1 MYDKILLIKFLVRK
15 MDSMH
20 KNMVKFSRNM
30 QTFNK
35 SKMKKLQIT
44 K

>member
-1 MYDKILLIKFLVRK
+1 MYDKILIKFLVRK

-20 KNMVKFSRNM
+20 KNMVKFRINM
-30 QTFNK
+30 QTLNE
-35 SKMKKLQIT
+35 SKMEKLEIT

>member
-1 MYDKILLIKFLVRK
+1 

-20 KNMVKFSRNM
+20 KNMVKFRINM
-30 QTFNK
+30 QTLNE
-35 SKMKKLQIT
+35 SKMEKLEIT